1 MQFGLFGSAQAK
13 RGGPNDDSGAGF
25 REFVERNVEAE
36 ALGFHSTFLAE
47 HHFTGFG
54 QVSAT
59 LNLLTWIGART
70 TTLRLGTAVLVLP
83 WHNPV
88 LLAEQIATLDLLSGG
103 RVDAGIGKGY
113 RLHEFDGFR
122 ISIEEADARFEE
134 CLEVM
139 TKAWTS
145 ETPWSHQGAYWQ
157 FNEVVVEPPSAQR
170 PHPPLW
176 MGAGSPESIKQV
188 AALGFNMLLGQFDS
202 FEKISEEIALFR
214 AEVESRGR
222 TYDPMSVAVA
232 RSVNILDTAAEY
244 EQALETRMAGRRR
257 TQQLARRP
265 NFQDTRAAAEA
276 GTLYGSPDDIEAKL
290 QALRAAGVEYVLLNT
305 PGGLPTLRRFA
316 QEVMPR
322 LVSDPQGAANSNLN
336 G

>member
-36 ALGFHSTFLAE
+36 ALGYHSTFLVE

-70 TTLRLGTAVLVLP
+70 TALRLGTAVLVLP

-88 LLAEQIATLDLLSGG
+88 LLAEQISTLDLLSEG

-113 RLHEFDGFR
+113 RRNEFDGFCV
-122 ISIEEADARFEE
+122 SMEEANERFEE

-139 TKAWTS
+139 MKAWS
-145 ETPWSHQGAYWQ
+145 SDTPWSHRGPYWQ
-157 FNEVVVEPPSAQR
+157 FDEVVVEPPSAQR

-176 MGAGSPESIKQV
+176 MGAGSPASIKQV
-188 AALGFNMLLGQFDS
+188 AERDFNMLLGQFDS
-202 FEKISEEIALFR
+202 FEQISQEIALFK
-214 AEVESRGR
+214 AEVEARGR
-222 TYDPMSVAVA
+222 PFDPMRVAVA
-232 RSVNILDTAAEY
+232 RSVNIVDSKSAY
-244 EQALETRMAGRRR
+244 DQAIETRMAARRR
-257 TQQLARRP
+257 TQHLAQRP
-265 NFQDTRAAAEA
+265 NFQDTREAAEA
-276 GTLYGSPDDIEAKL
+276 GTLYGSPEEVSAKL
-290 QALRAAGVEYVLLNT
+290 QGLRDVGVEYVLLNS
-305 PGGLPTLRRFA
+305 PSGLPTLRRFA
-316 QEVMPR
+316 QEVMPAFA
-322 LVSDPQGAANSNLN
+322 G
-336 G
+336 